1 MSERILII
9 EDETAIQSILS
20 ELLTDA
26 GYNIEVA
33 GDGLEGITKF
43 REKPFSLILLDIMMP
58 KADGRTVLRTLRSRG
73 CAVPVIFLTA
83 LDSVQDRID
92 GLDLGADDYL
102 VKPFDMAELL
112 ARIRAATRKYGGQ
125 KTTVLTAGDLSLD
138 TVTHGVTR
146 AGQTINLSAKEYAIL
161 EYLLRNKG
169 AVLSRAQLEN
179 HIWNYDYAGGSNVV
193 DVYIAYLRKKV
204 DAPFDKKLIH
214 TVRGAGWVL
223 REE

>member
-1 MSERILII
+1 MRILVA
-9 EDETAIQSILS
+9 EDEQDLNRLMVQAL
-20 ELLTDA
+20 ERA
-26 GYNIEVA
+26 GYSVDSCYDGADALDYAA
-33 GDGLEGITKF
+33 GADYDC
-43 REKPFSLILLDIMMP
+43 ILLDIMMP
-58 KADGRTVLRTLRSRG
+58 KADGRTVLRTLRNRG

>member
-1 MSERILII
+1 MRILVA
-9 EDETAIQSILS
+9 EDEQDLNRLMVQAL
-20 ELLTDA
+20 ERA
-26 GYNIEVA
+26 GYSVDSCYDGADALDYAA
-33 GDGLEGITKF
+33 GADYDC
-43 REKPFSLILLDIMMP
+43 ILLDIMMP

-125 KTTVLTAGDLSLD
+125 KNTVLTAGDLSLD

>member
-1 MSERILII
+1 MRILVA
-9 EDETAIQSILS
+9 EDEQDLNRLMVQAL
-20 ELLTDA
+20 DRA
-26 GYNIEVA
+26 GYSVDSCYDGADALDYAA
-33 GDGLEGITKF
+33 GADYDC
-43 REKPFSLILLDIMMP
+43 ILLDIMMP

>member
-1 MSERILII
+1 MRILVA
-9 EDETAIQSILS
+9 EDEQDLNRLMVQAL
-20 ELLTDA
+20 ERA
-26 GYNIEVA
+26 GYSVDSCYDGADALDYAA
-33 GDGLEGITKF
+33 GADYDC
-43 REKPFSLILLDIMMP
+43 ILLDIM
-58 KADGRTVLRTLRSRG
+58 
-73 CAVPVIFLTA
+73 
-83 LDSVQDRID
+83 DRID

>member
-1 MSERILII
+1 MRILVA
-9 EDETAIQSILS
+9 EDEQDLNRLMVQAL
-20 ELLTDA
+20 ERA
-26 GYNIEVA
+26 GYSVDSCYDGADALDYAA
-33 GDGLEGITKF
+33 GADYDC
-43 REKPFSLILLDIMMP
+43 ILLDIMMP

>member
-1 MSERILII
+1 MRILVA
-9 EDETAIQSILS
+9 EDEQDLNRLIVQAL
-20 ELLTDA
+20 ERA
-26 GYNIEVA
+26 GYSVDTCYDGADALDYAA
-33 GDGLEGITKF
+33 GADYDC
-43 REKPFSLILLDIMMP
+43 ILLDIMMP

-83 LDSVQDRID
+83 LDSIQDRID

-138 TVTHGVTR
+138 TVSHTVTR
-146 AGQTINLSAKEYAIL
+146 SGQPISLSAKEYAIL

-204 DAPFDKKLIH
+204 DNPFGKKLIH

-223 REE
+223 RED

>member
-1 MSERILII
+1 MRILVA
-9 EDETAIQSILS
+9 EDEQDLNRLMVQAL
-20 ELLTDA
+20 ERA
-26 GYNIEVA
+26 GYSVDSCYDGADALDYAA
-33 GDGLEGITKF
+33 GADYDC
-43 REKPFSLILLDIMMP
+43 ILLDIMMP
-58 KADGRTVLRTLRSRG
+58 KAGRTVLRTLRSRG

>member
-1 MSERILII
+1 MRILVA
-9 EDETAIQSILS
+9 EDEQDLNRLMVQAL
-20 ELLTDA
+20 ERA
-26 GYNIEVA
+26 GYSVDSCYDGADALDYAA
-33 GDGLEGITKF
+33 GADYDC
-43 REKPFSLILLDIMMP
+43 ILLDIMMP

-73 CAVPVIFLTA
+73 YAVPVIFLTA

>member
-1 MSERILII
+1 MRILVA
-9 EDETAIQSILS
+9 EDEQDLNRLMVQAL
-20 ELLTDA
+20 ERA
-26 GYNIEVA
+26 GYSVDSCYDGADALDYAA
-33 GDGLEGITKF
+33 GADYDC
-43 REKPFSLILLDIMMP
+43 ILLDIMMP

-179 HIWNYDYAGGSNVV
+179 HIWNYDYAGGSNLV
-193 DVYIAYLRKKV
+193 DV
-204 DAPFDKKLIH
+204 
-214 TVRGAGWVL
+214 
-223 REE
+223 

>member
-1 MSERILII
+1 MRILVA
-9 EDETAIQSILS
+9 EDEQDLNRLMVQAL
-20 ELLTDA
+20 ERA
-26 GYNIEVA
+26 GYSVDSCYDGADALDYAA
-33 GDGLEGITKF
+33 GADYDC
-43 REKPFSLILLDIMMP
+43 ILLDIMMP

-223 REE
+223 RDE

>member
-1 MSERILII
+1 MRILVA
-9 EDETAIQSILS
+9 EDEQDLNRLIVQAL
-20 ELLTDA
+20 ERA
-26 GYNIEVA
+26 GYSVDTCYDGADALDYAA
-33 GDGLEGITKF
+33 GTDYDC
-43 REKPFSLILLDIMMP
+43 ILLDIMMP

-83 LDSVQDRID
+83 LDSIQDRID

-112 ARIRAATRKYGGQ
+112 ARIRAATRKYGGT
-125 KTTVLTAGDLSLD
+125 KTTVLTAADLSLD
-138 TVTHGVTR
+138 TVSHAVTR
-146 AGQTINLSAKEYAIL
+146 AGQPINLSAKEYAIL

-179 HIWNYDYAGGSNVV
+179 HIWNYDYSGGSNVV

-204 DAPFDKKLIH
+204 DNPFDKKLIH

-223 REE
+223 RED

>member
-1 MSERILII
+1 M
-9 EDETAIQSILS
+9 
-20 ELLTDA
+20 
-26 GYNIEVA
+26 
-33 GDGLEGITKF
+33 
-43 REKPFSLILLDIMMP
+43 
-58 KADGRTVLRTLRSRG
+58 
-73 CAVPVIFLTA
+73 
-83 LDSVQDRID
+83 
-92 GLDLGADDYL
+92 
-102 VKPFDMAELL
+102 
-112 ARIRAATRKYGGQ
+112 
-125 KTTVLTAGDLSLD
+125 
-138 TVTHGVTR
+138 THGVTR

>member
-1 MSERILII
+1 MRILVA
-9 EDETAIQSILS
+9 EDEQDLNRLMVQAL
-20 ELLTDA
+20 ERA
-26 GYNIEVA
+26 GYSVDSCYDGADALDYAA
-33 GDGLEGITKF
+33 GADYDC
-43 REKPFSLILLDIMMP
+43 ILLDIMMP

-125 KTTVLTAGDLSLD
+125 KTTVLTAGDLNLD

>member
-1 MSERILII
+1 MRILVA
-9 EDETAIQSILS
+9 EDEQDLNRLMVQAL
-20 ELLTDA
+20 ERA
-26 GYNIEVA
+26 GYSVDSCYDGADALDYAA
-33 GDGLEGITKF
+33 GADYDC
-43 REKPFSLILLDIMMP
+43 ILLDIMMP

-102 VKPFDMAELL
+102 VIPFDMAELL

>member
-1 MSERILII
+1 MRILVA
-9 EDETAIQSILS
+9 EDEQDLNRLMVQAL
-20 ELLTDA
+20 ERA
-26 GYNIEVA
+26 GYSVDSCYDGADALDYAA
-33 GDGLEGITKF
+33 GADYDC
-43 REKPFSLILLDIMMP
+43 ILLDIMMP

-169 AVLSRAQLEN
+169 AVLSRAQLEI